1 MFTVESTKKLM
12 NIMMNVDYI
21 IVKNTNNPNILAN
34 SMENIYET
42 TITDIKGETH
52 KLKIIPHMF
61 IPNFGIS
68 ILKKLEQI
76 TRKNGNI
83 NIILTSEKHAQI
95 IKGGT
100 QYKNVHGITSKGI
113 KICYS
118 DKPHSLH
125 NKRKLIING
134 IGSYNYVLYD
144 EFGEYGFTQSP
155 VAINEPSPNTLK
167 LIQSKLFHFIVN
179 ATKIIGNNFNI
190 KTTLFLPII
199 DEKKIIIQN
208 ETELYNYLK
217 LTKKEIAMIE
227 NKDYYSI
234 PAFLHEEIN

>member
-1 MFTVESTKKLM
+1 
-12 NIMMNVDYI
+12 MMNVDYI
-21 IVKNTNNPNILAN
+21 IIKNTNNPNILAN

-68 ILKKLEQI
+68 ILKKLQQI
-76 TRKNGNI
+76 TTKNGNI

-144 EFGEYGFTQSP
+144 KALLSRRTLLQESASLLSILKTLLSKYKYFYQLIYG
-155 VAINEPSPNTLK
+155 
-167 LIQSKLFHFIVN
+167 
-179 ATKIIGNNFNI
+179 
-190 KTTLFLPII
+190 
-199 DEKKIIIQN
+199 D
-208 ETELYNYLK
+208 
-217 LTKKEIAMIE
+217 
-227 NKDYYSI
+227 
-234 PAFLHEEIN
+234 